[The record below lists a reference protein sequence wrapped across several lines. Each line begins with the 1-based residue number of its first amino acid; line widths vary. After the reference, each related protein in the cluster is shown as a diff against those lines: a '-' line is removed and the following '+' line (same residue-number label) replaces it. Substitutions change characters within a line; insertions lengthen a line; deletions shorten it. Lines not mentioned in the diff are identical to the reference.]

1 LSSHRLKYLIVHQ
14 SGYKAGTYRF
24 ARDLA
29 TIANKKYD
37 VTFLTNRGAIA
48 PGDIEF
54 VDLIYLK
61 GRFLDSIFSNRLL
74 KILNR
79 LILVFSLPLAYCL
92 LHRELNQL
100 KISKSYKKIHIVSA
114 GWPGGLITYLT
125 ILYSIAKGVDAE
137 VSIHNFKSVPRG
149 LNFWVKLSEIW
160 LFKSSKVKFFTV
172 SNYSAI
178 KLLEDGFKANVETIY
193 NGIEWPENIDL
204 NSIRLESKNCRV
216 GFVGMLESRKN
227 PEAILKLSKYDS
239 IDVIV
244 YTPAVT
250 SKFSKKMYSKY
261 SKSVTWNFNVY
272 DKKTIFSSLDILVVS
287 SEEYE
292 SFGLVILEAIAFGV
306 VVIAN
311 NKMAFPE
318 IIKNGINGFLVKTKD
333 TEELISTIRHINTWS
348 LEELKKFRQEAR
360 NYTIKK
366 FDLMNYNEYC

>member
-1 LSSHRLKYLIVHQ
+1 MSSHRLKYLIVHQ

-24 ARDLA
+24 AKDLA
-29 TIANKKYD
+29 MIASKKYD

-48 PGDIEF
+48 PGDIKF

-61 GRFLDSIFSNRLL
+61 GLFLDSNISNRLL

-100 KISKSYKKIHIVSA
+100 KISKSFKKIHIVLA
-114 GWPGGLITYLT
+114 GWPGGLITYMT
-125 ILYSIAKGVDAE
+125 ILYCIQKGIGAQI
-137 VSIHNFKSVPRG
+137 SIHNFKSVPRG

-172 SNYSAI
+172 SNYSAS
-178 KLLEDGFKANVETIY
+178 KLLEDGFKANVGTIY

-244 YTPAVT
+244 YTPAIT
-250 SKFSKKMYSKY
+250 SKFSKNVYSKY
-261 SKSVTWNFNVY
+261 SKSVTWNFNEY
-272 DKKTIFSSLDILVVS
+272 DKKKIFSSLDILVVS

-292 SFGLVILEAIAFGV
+292 SFGLVILEAIAYGA

-311 NKMAFPE
+311 NKLAFPE
-318 IIKNGINGFLVKTKD
+318 IIQNGVNGYLLDTKD
-333 TEELISTIRHINTWS
+333 TEALINRIIDINAWS
-348 LEELKKFRQEAR
+348 LKELKNFRHEAH
-360 NYTIKK
+360 NYTKRK
-366 FDLMNYNEYC
+366 FDLTNYDEYC